1 MTFSKK
7 NHSTHLFKI
16 FFSLLTLSTVFLQKA
31 CGPGKNTFSFIK
43 LQQYCNV
50 SEDIE
55 SIFFEISNQQYTA
68 TVGVIYRPPNGNI
81 SNFLKCIAGILET
94 ASSNKQDTVIM
105 GDFNINMFH
114 ENRSSSCFEEVI
126 LCNGFTPTV
135 SVATHAKPNC
145 SLSCIDN
152 IIVNNPQNIVSSG
165 VIDTHISHHRSLFL
179 TCSLHP
185 ENNIGKSSNVIKIRL
200 LTITVRQIWINF

>member
-1 MTFSKK
+1 
-7 NHSTHLFKI
+7 
-16 FFSLLTLSTVFLQKA
+16 
-31 CGPGKNTFSFIK
+31 
-43 LQQYCNV
+43 
-50 SEDIE
+50 
-55 SIFFEISNQQYTA
+55 
-68 TVGVIYRPPNGNI
+68 
-81 SNFLKCIAGILET
+81 
-94 ASSNKQDTVIM
+94 M

-179 TCSLHP
+179 TCSPHP
-185 ENNIGKSSNVIKIRL
+185 ENNIGKSSKRNKDKITHDYSKTNLDKL
-200 LTITVRQIWINF
+200 LVSLEDKFNPPN